1 MPKFKCEKCGANYY
15 GWCVTVETCSM
26 CGGKI
31 IPAETEE
38 EKRQINQELKNL
50 YDSLTPEEK
59 QRFNLE
65 LQTFLMTEVGRLGS
79 DYEAIKNQIPNE

>member
-1 MPKFKCEKCGANYY
+1 MVFDFKSYHLRG
-15 GWCVTVETCSM
+15 
-26 CGGKI
+26 I
-31 IPAETEE
+31 HAETEE
-38 EKRQINQELKNL
+38 EKRRINQELKNL

>member
-1 MPKFKCEKCGANYY
+1 MVFDFK
-15 GWCVTVETCSM
+15 SFHLRS
-26 CGGKI
+26 I
-31 IPAETEE
+31 HAETEE

-50 YDSLTPEEK
+50 YDSLTPDEK